1 MMSRVVLL
9 VVAYTAAA
17 ADLPRMRFEDT
28 SGTCVIEKGS
38 NNALVSSCDFTSPN
52 SVELPQFTEL
62 SQFVHDELC
71 PAHMGPNM

>member
-17 ADLPRMRFEDT
+17 AYPRMRFEDT

-38 NNALVSSCDFTSPN
+38 NGALASSCDFTSPN
-52 SVELPQFTEL
+52 SVELSQFTEL
-62 SQFVHDELC
+62 SQFVHEKLC
-71 PAHMGPNM
+71 PAEMGLNM